1 MRRVVPWVLVAVVA
15 TGCST
20 SAQDLPLP
28 GSRVSGPTYSLGADF
43 DDALNLAV
51 GAPVKVDGV
60 TVGRVREVTAADFT
74 ARVDLDVRES
84 TELHDGATARL
95 RATTPLGELFVQIDD
110 ADTGRRLQDGDRLGR
125 KSTSVA
131 PTIEDTMTSASLVIN
146 GGGLGQLQTIVRE
159 ANLALGGRED
169 EARDVLGRMAR
180 TAAALNASS
189 DDIDRALDALAD
201 VSATLERERDTTNA
215 ALRDVAPA
223 ARTLRANTDRLVTLL
238 QSIEDF
244 GEVTTE
250 TIDRTRDDLLS
261 VLNTMGPVFDELN
274 ALEDELGP
282 GIDTLLA
289 FAKLVDRGVPTDWLN
304 TYLHFQ
310 LDLSIGLPG
319 TPAGTPPILAPDLDG
334 EDKGLGGLGLGGGL
348 GTPLVTPPP
357 AAEKPKGLLGRLLGG
372 LGSLGGER

>member
-1 MRRVVPWVLVAVVA
+1 MRRLVIWVLVAGA
-15 TGCST
+15 AAGCST

-28 GSRVSGPTYSLGADF
+28 GSRVNGPTYSLGADF

-60 TVGRVREVTAADFT
+60 TVGRVRDVTAADFT
-74 ARVDLDVRES
+74 AKVDLDVRDS
-84 TELHDGATARL
+84 TVLHDGATARL

-110 ADTGRRLQDGDRLGR
+110 AESGTRLRDGDRLGA
-125 KSTSVA
+125 KSTSAA

-169 EARDVLGRMAR
+169 TARDVLGRMAR
-180 TAAALNASS
+180 TAHALNASS
-189 DDIDRALDALAD
+189 DDIDTALDALAD
-201 VSATLERERDTTNA
+201 LSATLEQERDTTNA
-215 ALRDVAPA
+215 ALRDIAPA
-223 ARTLRANTDRLVTLL
+223 ARALRANTDELVRLLR
-238 QSIEDF
+238 SIEDF
-244 GEVTTE
+244 GEVTTD
-250 TIDRTRDDLLS
+250 TIDKTRTDLLS
-261 VLNTMGPVFDELN
+261 VLRTMGPVFDELN

-289 FAKLVDRGVPTDWLN
+289 FAKLVDRGVPTDYLN

-319 TPAGTPPILAPDLDG
+319 TPAGTPPLLAPDLDG
-334 EDKGLGGLGLGGGL
+334 EQKGLGGLGLGG
-348 GTPLVTPPP
+348 PP
-357 AAEKPKGLLGRLLGG
+357 ATPAPGTATEQPGLLDRLLSVLRGD
-372 LGSLGGER
+372 R

>member
-1 MRRVVPWVLVAVVA
+1 MKRLVPWLLVAVVA
-15 TGCST
+15 AGCST

-60 TVGRVREVTAADFT
+60 TVGRVRDVTASDFT
-74 ARVDLDVRES
+74 AKVDLDVREE
-84 TELHDGATARL
+84 TVLHRGATARL

-110 ADTGRRLQDGDRLGR
+110 SGSGARLSDGDRLGA
-125 KSTSVA
+125 KSTSAA

-169 EARDVLGRMAR
+169 SARDVLGRMAR
-180 TAAALNASS
+180 TAAALNESS
-189 DDIDRALDALAD
+189 DDIDAALEALAD
-201 VSATLERERDTTNA
+201 VSATLEQERDTTNA
-215 ALRDVAPA
+215 ALRDIAPA
-223 ARTLRANTDRLVTLL
+223 ARTLRANTDELVALL
-238 QSIEDF
+238 RSIEDF
-244 GEVTTE
+244 GEVTTDV
-250 TIDRTRDDLLS
+250 IDTTRADLLS
-261 VLNTMGPVFDELN
+261 TLRTMGPVFDELN

-289 FAKLVDRGVPTDWLN
+289 FADLVDQGVPTDWLN

-319 TPAGTPPILAPDLDG
+319 TPAGTPPLLAPDLDG
-334 EDKGLGGLGLGGGL
+334 DDKGLGGLGLGS
-348 GTPLVTPPP
+348 PLVTPTPGT
-357 AAEKPKGLLGRLLGG
+357 AAEEPTGLLGRLLGA
-372 LGSLGGER
+372 LRGER